1 MFVVAPMAPPVETD
15 PPPLARPPDANR
27 ERFGL
32 GTITLLLAGLAAA
45 MPLRAGETPLKLVGA
60 LLILAG
66 VLETL
71 HSLRR
76 VSAES
81 RRSAARSGGFTV
93 AMGILVLSAPSLAG
107 SGLVLLLAVFFLV
120 DGLRQT
126 VAFWRERRQSH
137 AARRAAWAA
146 AGNMGAAA
154 VLFVL
159 WNEASTAWVVALAG
173 AARILGAGWN
183 MVTAPVHSIGDTY
196 ETFSEALG
204 LPDDPEVQAT
214 GERLLEEERR
224 RRPIDRGW
232 ILAFLATLF
241 AIHVGRMEAD
251 WTMVGLLGPFV
262 AVLGDVLVALLL
274 AFCVVGPAR
283 VALRRVTRPLR
294 RWAWRRV
301 AAGKASSPGWG
312 DRWLRSWLAW
322 QLRLSIRSR
331 QGRYS
336 LPFAT
341 ERALGAALPVV
352 AVFVA
357 TVPIW
362 GMSWYFDTEN
372 WAAEI
377 YNSWAEQRTD
387 TWRTEMVRAVRA
399 TTPAGRAESFD
410 VRPPGLGGDWSF
422 LVVGDPGEGDASQ
435 RALGSQILRVGG
447 GPDVRFLVISS
458 DVVYPTG
465 SMRNYETN
473 FWLPF
478 QGFERPVYAI
488 PGNHDWYDALEAF
501 AATFLEADAARATM
515 RARVEADR
523 RLTSTTE
530 RRITELLEQAAHLR
544 AAYRVPTGFQRAP
557 YFQVQAE
564 RFALIAVD
572 TGVLRRVDPDQE
584 AWLRSALERARGKLT
599 MVVLG
604 HPFYAGGHHQAA
616 DDADFE
622 ALHRLLREH
631 EVAVVMAGDTHDLEW
646 YVERYGTGHGER
658 VMHHVVNGGGGAYL
672 SFGTAL
678 AWPATP
684 ATPEWGFYPSTA
696 SVVGKIDRYT
706 PWWKWPFWL
715 WTKHFGAWPY
725 SAELLSAAFDYNVA
739 PFFQSFVQVRV
750 EPSAGHVRLIPYGVH
765 GRLRWDDLQA
775 SPGLRPGGAAADSPV
790 EFVLPLPGAAPA
802 GR

>member
-1 MFVVAPMAPPVETD
+1 MAELPPAPVGTA
-15 PPPLARPPDANR
+15 AR
-27 ERFGL
+27 ERLGL
-32 GTITLLLAGLAAA
+32 GTVTLVLAALAAA
-45 MPLRAGETPLKLVGA
+45 TPLRAGETPLRVVGA
-60 LLILAG
+60 LLALAG
-66 VLETL
+66 LLEIL
-71 HSLRR
+71 HGLRR
-76 VSAES
+76 VSPES
-81 RRSAARSGGFTV
+81 RRSAARSGGFTL
-93 AMGILVLSAPSLAG
+93 AMGLLVLSAPALAG
-107 SGLVLLLAVFFLV
+107 SALVLLLALFFLA
-120 DGLRQT
+120 DGLRQLT
-126 VAFWRERRQSH
+126 AVWIGWRRGQ
-137 AARRAAWAA
+137 AIRRAALAA
-146 AGNMGAAA
+146 AGNLAAAA

-159 WNEASTAWVVALAG
+159 WNAAAAAWVVALAG
-173 AARILGAGWN
+173 AARILGSGWN
-183 MVTAPVHSIGDTY
+183 MVTAPVHRIDDTY

-204 LPDDPEVQAT
+204 LPDDPDVRAT
-214 GERLLEEERR
+214 GERLLEEERQ
-224 RRPIDRGW
+224 RRPVDRGW

-274 AFCVVGPAR
+274 AFCVIGPLR
-283 VALRRVTRPLR
+283 LGLRRAVRPLR
-294 RWAWRRV
+294 RWAWRRLE
-301 AAGKASSPGWG
+301 AGKGSPPRWG

-322 QLRLSIRSR
+322 QLRLSIRAR

-336 LPFAT
+336 LPFVA
-341 ERALGAALPVV
+341 ERALGASLPVV

-387 TWRTEMVRAVRA
+387 TWRREMVRAVRA
-399 TTPAGRAESFD
+399 ATPPGQVESFD
-410 VRPPGLGGDWSF
+410 VRPPGLAGDWSF

-435 RALGSQILRVGG
+435 QALGSQILRVGG
-447 GPDVRFLVISS
+447 GADVRFMVISS

-465 SMRNYETN
+465 AMRNYEAN

-501 AATFLEADAARATM
+501 AATFLEADAARAAM
-515 RARVEADR
+515 RARVDADR
-523 RLTSTTE
+523 RLTSTTD
-530 RRITELLEQAAHLR
+530 RRITELIDQAAGLR

-572 TGVLRRVDPDQE
+572 TGVLRRIDPDQQ
-584 AWLRSALERARGKLT
+584 AWLRSALDRARGKFT

-604 HPFYAGGHHQAA
+604 HPFYAGGHYQAA
-616 DDADFE
+616 GDADF
-622 ALHRLLREH
+622 AAVHRLLREH
-631 EVAVVMAGDTHDLEW
+631 QVAVVMAGDTHDLEW
-646 YVERYGTGHGER
+646 YVERYTTGQGER

-678 AWPATP
+678 AWPAEP
-684 ATPEWGFYPSTA
+684 PTPEWAFYPSTA

-739 PFFQSFVQVRV
+739 PFFQSFVEVRV
-750 EPSAGHVRLIPYGVH
+750 ESSANRVRLIPYGVH
-765 GRLRWDDLQA
+765 GRLGWADLEA
-775 SPGLRPGGAAADSPV
+775 SPRLRSTGAGPDTPV
-790 EFVLPLPGAAPA
+790 ELVLPLPAP
-802 GR
+802 GGG

>member
-1 MFVVAPMAPPVETD
+1 MKPAPAQ
-15 PPPLARPPDANR
+15 AAAR

-32 GTITLLLAGLAAA
+32 GTVTLLLAGLAAVT
-45 MPLRAGETPLKLVGA
+45 PLRAGETPLKLVGA
-60 LLILAG
+60 LLALAG
-66 VLETL
+66 MLEIL
-71 HSLRR
+71 HSVRR
-76 VSAES
+76 VSPES
-81 RRSAARSGGFTV
+81 RRSASRSGGFTL
-93 AMGILVLSAPSLAG
+93 AMGVLVLSAPALVG
-107 SGLVLLLAVFFLV
+107 SGLVFLLGVFFLV
-120 DGLRQT
+120 DGLRQLSA
-126 VAFWRERRQSH
+126 VWMARRRGQ
-137 AARRAAWAA
+137 AVRRAALAA
-146 AGNMGAAA
+146 AGNLAAA
-154 VLFVL
+154 TVVFVL
-159 WNEASTAWVVALAG
+159 WNSAATAWVVALAA
-173 AARILGAGWN
+173 AARILGAGWS
-183 MVTAPVHSIGDTY
+183 MVTAPVHTIGDRY

-204 LPDDPEVQAT
+204 LPDDPEVRAT
-214 GERLLEEERR
+214 GERLLDEERR
-224 RRPIDRGW
+224 RRPVDRGW

-251 WTMVGLLGPFV
+251 WTLVGLLGPFV
-262 AVLGDVLVALLL
+262 AVLGDVLVALLV
-274 AFCVVGPAR
+274 AFCVLGPAR
-283 VALRRVTRPLR
+283 VGLRRLTRPVR
-294 RWAWRRV
+294 RWAWRRLE
-301 AAGKASSPGWG
+301 AGKGSSPRWG
-312 DRWLRSWLAW
+312 DRWLRGWLAW
-322 QLRLSIRSR
+322 QLRLSIRAR
-331 QGRYS
+331 KGRYS

-399 TTPAGRAESFD
+399 TTPAGPAESCD
-410 VRPPGLGGDWSF
+410 VRPPGLAGDWSF

-447 GPDVRFLVISS
+447 GADVRFMVISS

-465 SMRNYETN
+465 AMRNYETN

-501 AATFLEADAARATM
+501 AATFFGADAARATM
-515 RARVEADR
+515 RARVETDH

-530 RRITELLEQAAHLR
+530 GRIGELLEQAAHLR
-544 AAYRVPTGFQRAP
+544 AAYRVPTGFQGAP
-557 YFQVQAE
+557 YFQVQAD

-572 TGVLRRVDPDQE
+572 TGVLRRIDPDQE
-584 AWLRSALERARGKLT
+584 AWLRAALERARGKFT
-599 MVVLG
+599 MVILG
-604 HPFYAGGHHQAA
+604 HPFYAGGHYQAA
-616 DDADFE
+616 DDADFS

-631 EVAVVMAGDTHDLEW
+631 RVAVVMAGDTHDLEW
-646 YVERYGTGHGER
+646 YVERYAAGPGDR

-678 AWPATP
+678 AWPAEP
-684 ATPEWGFYPSTA
+684 ATPEWAFYPSTA
-696 SVVGKIDRYT
+696 SVLGKIDRYT
-706 PWWKWPFWL
+706 PWWKWPFWM

-739 PFFQSFVQVRV
+739 PFFQSFVEVRV
-750 EPSAGHVRLIPYGVH
+750 EGTANRVRLIPYGVH
-765 GRLRWDDLQA
+765 GRLGWADLETSA
-775 SPGLRPGGAAADSPV
+775 GLRPTGVGADTPV
-790 EFVLPLPGAAPA
+790 ELVLPLPAPA
-802 GR
+802 R

>member
-1 MFVVAPMAPPVETD
+1 MKPAPALT
-15 PPPLARPPDANR
+15 AAR

-32 GTITLLLAGLAAA
+32 GTVTLLLAGLAAA
-45 MPLRAGETPLKLVGA
+45 TPLRAGETPLKLVGA
-60 LLILAG
+60 LLALAG
-66 VLETL
+66 MLEIL
-71 HSLRR
+71 HGVRR
-76 VSAES
+76 VSPES
-81 RRSAARSGGFTV
+81 RRSASRSGGFTL
-93 AMGILVLSAPSLAG
+93 AMGLLVLSAPALVG
-107 SGLVLLLAVFFLV
+107 SGLVFLLGVLFLV
-120 DGLRQT
+120 DGLRQLGA
-126 VAFWRERRQSH
+126 VWMGRRRGQ
-137 AARRAAWAA
+137 AARRAALAA
-146 AGNMGAAA
+146 AGNLAAA
-154 VLFVL
+154 TVVFVL
-159 WNEASTAWVVALAG
+159 WNSAATPWVVALAA
-173 AARILGAGWN
+173 AARILGAGWS
-183 MVTAPVHSIGDTY
+183 MVTAPVHTIGDTY

-204 LPDDPEVQAT
+204 LPDDPDVRAT
-214 GERLLEEERR
+214 GERLLDEERR
-224 RRPIDRGW
+224 RRSVDRGW

-251 WTMVGLLGPFV
+251 WTLVGLLGPFV
-262 AVLGDVLVALLL
+262 AVLGDVLVALLV
-274 AFCVVGPAR
+274 AFCVIGPAR
-283 VALRRVTRPLR
+283 VGLRRLTRPVR
-294 RWAWRRV
+294 RWAWRRLG
-301 AAGKASSPGWG
+301 AGKGSPSRWG
-312 DRWLRSWLAW
+312 DRSLRSWLAW
-322 QLRLSIRSR
+322 QLRLSIRAR

-399 TTPAGRAESFD
+399 TTPAGQAESFD
-410 VRPPGLGGDWSF
+410 VRPSGLAGDWTF

-447 GPDVRFLVISS
+447 GADVRFMVISS

-501 AATFLEADAARATM
+501 AATFFGADAARATM
-515 RARVEADR
+515 RARVETDH

-530 RRITELLEQAAHLR
+530 GRIGELLEQAAHLR
-544 AAYRVPTGFQRAP
+544 AAYRVPTGFQGAP

-572 TGVLRRVDPDQE
+572 TGVLRRIDPDQE
-584 AWLRSALERARGKLT
+584 AWLRSALERARGKFT
-599 MVVLG
+599 MVILG
-604 HPFYAGGHHQAA
+604 HPFYAGGHYQAA
-616 DDADFE
+616 DDADFS

-646 YVERYGTGHGER
+646 YVERYTAAQGER
-658 VMHHVVNGGGGAYL
+658 VMYHVVNGGGGAYL

-678 AWPATP
+678 AWPTEP
-684 ATPEWGFYPSTA
+684 ATPEWAFYPSKA
-696 SVVGKIDRYT
+696 SVLGKIDRYT
-706 PWWKWPFWL
+706 PWWKWPFWM

-739 PFFQSFVQVRV
+739 PFFQSFVEVRV
-750 EPSAGHVRLIPYGVH
+750 EVSANRVRLIPYGVH
-765 GRLRWDDLQA
+765 GRLGWADLETSA
-775 SPGLRPGGAAADSPV
+775 GLRPAGAGADTPV
-790 EFVLPLPGAAPA
+790 ELVLPLPAPA
-802 GR
+802 R

>member
-1 MFVVAPMAPPVETD
+1 MGETAPAPPPTV
-15 PPPLARPPDANR
+15 AR
-27 ERFGL
+27 ERLGL
-32 GTITLLLAGLAAA
+32 GTATLVLAGLAAA
-45 MPLRAGETPLKLVGA
+45 TPLRAGETPLKLVGA
-60 LLILAG
+60 FLALAG
-66 VLETL
+66 MLEIL

-76 VSAES
+76 VSPES
-81 RRSAARSGGFTV
+81 RRSASRSGGFTL
-93 AMGILVLSAPSLAG
+93 AMGLLVLSAPSLTG
-107 SGLVLLLAVFFLV
+107 SGLVFLLGVFFLV
-120 DGLRQT
+120 DGLRQL
-126 VAFWRERRQSH
+126 VAFWMGWRRGQP
-137 AARRAAWAA
+137 ARRAALAT
-146 AGNMGAAA
+146 AGNLAVAA

-159 WNEASTAWVVALAG
+159 WNNAATGWVVALAG

-183 MVTAPVHSIGDTY
+183 MVTAPVHTLGDSY
-196 ETFSEALG
+196 ETFGEALG
-204 LPDDPEVQAT
+204 IPDDPDVRAT
-214 GERLLEEERR
+214 GERLLEEERQ
-224 RRPIDRGW
+224 RRPVDRGW

-241 AIHVGRMEAD
+241 AIHVGRMEAE
-251 WTMVGLLGPFV
+251 WTLVGLLGPFV
-262 AVLGDVLVALLL
+262 AVVGDVLIALLV

-283 VALRRVTRPLR
+283 LGLRRLTRPIR
-294 RWAWRRV
+294 RWAWRRLE
-301 AAGKASSPGWG
+301 AGKGSPPRWG
-312 DRWLRSWLAW
+312 DRSLRRWLAW
-322 QLRLSIRSR
+322 QLRLSIRAR

-341 ERALGAALPVV
+341 ERALGAGLPIV

-399 TTPAGRAESFD
+399 ATPAGQADSFD
-410 VRPPGLGGDWSF
+410 VRPPGLSGDWSF

-447 GPDVRFLVISS
+447 GADVRFMVISS

-465 SMRNYETN
+465 AMRNYETN

-501 AATFLEADAARATM
+501 AATFLDADAARATM
-515 RARVEADR
+515 RARVEADH

-530 RRITELLEQAAHLR
+530 GRITQLLEQAAHLR
-544 AAYRVPTGFQRAP
+544 VAYRVPTGFQRAP

-572 TGVLRRVDPDQE
+572 TGVLRRIDPDQW
-584 AWLRSALERARGKLT
+584 AWLRTALGLARGKFT
-599 MVVLG
+599 MVILG
-604 HPFYAGGHHQAA
+604 HPFYAGGHNQAA
-616 DDADFE
+616 GDADFE

-631 EVAVVMAGDTHDLEW
+631 QVAVVMAGDTHDLEW
-646 YVERYGTGHGER
+646 YVERYRTDEGER
-658 VMHHVVNGGGGAYL
+658 VMHHIVNGGGGAYL

-678 AWPATP
+678 QWPAEP
-684 ATPEWGFYPSTA
+684 ATPEWAFYPNKA
-696 SVVGKIDRYT
+696 SVVDKIERYT
-706 PWWKWPFWL
+706 PWWKWPTWV
-715 WTKHFGAWPY
+715 WTKRLGAWPY

-739 PFFQSFVQVRV
+739 PFFQSFVEIRV
-750 EPSAGHVRLIPYGVH
+750 EPSAGRVRLIPYGVH
-765 GRLRWDDLQA
+765 GRLRWADLET
-775 SPGLRPGGAAADSPV
+775 SPRLRPAGAGADTPA
-790 EFVLPLPGAAPA
+790 ELVLPLQAPA
-802 GR
+802 PAR

>member
-1 MFVVAPMAPPVETD
+1 MKPAPALT
-15 PPPLARPPDANR
+15 AAR

-32 GTITLLLAGLAAA
+32 GTVTLLLAGLAAA
-45 MPLRAGETPLKLVGA
+45 TPLRAGETPLKLVGA
-60 LLILAG
+60 LLALAG
-66 VLETL
+66 MLEIL
-71 HSLRR
+71 HGVRR
-76 VSAES
+76 VSPES
-81 RRSAARSGGFTV
+81 RRSASRSGGFTL
-93 AMGILVLSAPSLAG
+93 AMGLLVLSAPALVG
-107 SGLVLLLAVFFLV
+107 SGLVFLLGVLFLV
-120 DGLRQT
+120 DGLRQLGA
-126 VAFWRERRQSH
+126 VWMGRRRGQ
-137 AARRAAWAA
+137 AARRAALAA
-146 AGNMGAAA
+146 AGNLAAA
-154 VLFVL
+154 TVVFVL
-159 WNEASTAWVVALAG
+159 WNSAATPWVVALAA
-173 AARILGAGWN
+173 AARILGAGWS
-183 MVTAPVHSIGDTY
+183 MVTAPVHTIGDTY

-204 LPDDPEVQAT
+204 LPDDPDVRAT
-214 GERLLEEERR
+214 GERLLDEERR
-224 RRPIDRGW
+224 RRPVDRGW

-251 WTMVGLLGPFV
+251 WTLVGLLGPFV
-262 AVLGDVLVALLL
+262 AVLGDVLVALLV
-274 AFCVVGPAR
+274 AFCVIGPAR
-283 VALRRVTRPLR
+283 VGLRRLTRPVR
-294 RWAWRRV
+294 RWAWRRLG
-301 AAGKASSPGWG
+301 AGKGSPSRWG
-312 DRWLRSWLAW
+312 DRSLRSWLAW
-322 QLRLSIRSR
+322 QLRLSIRAR

-399 TTPAGRAESFD
+399 TTPAGQAESFD
-410 VRPPGLGGDWSF
+410 VRPSGLAGDWTF

-447 GPDVRFLVISS
+447 GADVRFMVISS

-501 AATFLEADAARATM
+501 AATFFGADAARATM
-515 RARVEADR
+515 RARVETDH

-530 RRITELLEQAAHLR
+530 GRIGELLEQAAHLR
-544 AAYRVPTGFQRAP
+544 AAYRVPTGFQGAP

-572 TGVLRRVDPDQE
+572 TGVLRRIDPDQE
-584 AWLRSALERARGKLT
+584 AWLRSALERARGKFT
-599 MVVLG
+599 MVILG
-604 HPFYAGGHHQAA
+604 HPFYAGGHYQAA
-616 DDADFE
+616 DDADFS

-646 YVERYGTGHGER
+646 YVERYTAAQGER
-658 VMHHVVNGGGGAYL
+658 VMYHVVNGGGGAYL

-678 AWPATP
+678 AWPTEP
-684 ATPEWGFYPSTA
+684 ATPEWAFYPSKA
-696 SVVGKIDRYT
+696 SVLGKIDRYT
-706 PWWKWPFWL
+706 PWWKWPFWM

-739 PFFQSFVQVRV
+739 PFFQSFVEVRV
-750 EPSAGHVRLIPYGVH
+750 EVSANRVRLIPYGVY
-765 GRLRWDDLQA
+765 GRLGWADLETSA
-775 SPGLRPGGAAADSPV
+775 GLRPAGAGADTPV
-790 EFVLPLPGAAPA
+790 ELVLPLPAPA
-802 GR
+802 R